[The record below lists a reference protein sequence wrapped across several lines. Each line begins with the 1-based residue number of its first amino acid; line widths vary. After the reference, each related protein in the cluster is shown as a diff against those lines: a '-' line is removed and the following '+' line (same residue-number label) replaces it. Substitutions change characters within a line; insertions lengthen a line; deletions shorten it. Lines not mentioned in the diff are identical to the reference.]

1 MKTHVARKAVAGL
14 FLGIVVAGA
23 TGLTS
28 RRAAACGGGGVTSQS
43 SGVVANAQRILM
55 SVHAATTDVV
65 VQIGVPATTADYGVL
80 IPAPSQP
87 TLDAQPVSE
96 ADLAALDAATAP
108 TIFVQ
113 QAAGSSEGCGCF
125 GSASNK
131 GGGLGRGVDAG
142 VSVSAPVNIGP
153 VQAVVLTADTADAVN
168 AWLADNGF
176 ALPADGQAIVGS
188 YAGTGKYFIAIRRS
202 DTAASGAATSIG
214 VHYTLPGAHQKLSLG
229 FARLGAAPSVAFTL
243 WNATG
248 GPSAPLS
255 PFVPLLLSAL
265 DTPTLRQGHYA
276 DAVAAAVA
284 AHDSQ
289 AFVLEG
295 QTDKA
300 TLAGKQV
307 GAALLGLVDDGAT
320 ITRMSTIVAAAALT
334 DDATFGAYTGGFIP
348 GTVYVQGAA
357 RAVSYASAGLL
368 PVLAIA
374 TAWRRRARRRARAS
388 ALAGVKAPKGR

>member
-1 MKTHVARKAVAGL
+1 MRTHPGRRAGVGF
-14 FLGIVVAGA
+14 FLAIVVAGA
-23 TGLTS
+23 IGLAP
-28 RRAAACGGGGVTSQS
+28 RPAAACGGGGVTSQS

-108 TIFVQ
+108 AIFVQ
-113 QAAGSSEGCGCF
+113 QSAGGSEGCGCF
-125 GSASNK
+125 GAASNK
-131 GGGLGRGVDAG
+131 GGGNLGRGVDAG

-176 ALPADGQAIVGS
+176 ALAADGQAIVGS
-188 YAGTGKYFIAIRRS
+188 YAGTGKYFIAMRRS

-214 VHYTLPGAHQKLSLG
+214 VHYTLPGAHQKLSLA

-243 WNATG
+243 WNATT

-255 PFVPLLLSAL
+255 PFVPLLLGAL
-265 DTPTLRQGHYA
+265 DAPTLRQGRYA

-284 AHDSQ
+284 AHGSQ

-307 GAALLGLVDDGAT
+307 GAGLLGLVEDGAT

-334 DDATFGAYTGGFIP
+334 DDATFGAYDGGFIP
-348 GTVYVQGAA
+348 GTVYVQNAA
-357 RAVSYASAGLL
+357 RAVRYASVGLL
-368 PVLAIA
+368 PVLAIVA
-374 TAWRRRARRRARAS
+374 ARRRRARRRACRS
-388 ALAGVKAPKGR
+388 AGVKGPRSR